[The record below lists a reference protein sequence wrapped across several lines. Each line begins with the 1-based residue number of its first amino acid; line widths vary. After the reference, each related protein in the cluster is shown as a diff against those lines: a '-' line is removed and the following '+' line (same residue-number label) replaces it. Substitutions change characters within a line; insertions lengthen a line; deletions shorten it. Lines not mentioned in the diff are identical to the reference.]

1 MGTRRGFPT
10 LSPAIR
16 LPAGEPYAERA
27 SSRRV
32 WNARPL
38 IYISLIVTATTCAS
52 AARAQRVPPVPT
64 AAFMQGGE
72 YRLYTQAFAAR
83 GVSQTPALVVVLH
96 GDSPRGAPKY
106 HYRFAVLVAN
116 QNTDIVAVGLLRP
129 GYVDTDGNKSDGER
143 GLSTGDNYNARNTDS
158 IADGIN
164 ELKRRWHAR
173 KVVVVGHSG
182 GAALTANILG
192 RHPAVIDSAVLVS
205 CPCDVEK
212 WRQHMFQVRRA
223 PIWQGEIDTL
233 SPVALMPRV
242 SDRVPEECL

>member
-1 MGTRRGFPT
+1 
-10 LSPAIR
+10 
-16 LPAGEPYAERA
+16 
-27 SSRRV
+27 
-32 WNARPL
+32 
-38 IYISLIVTATTCAS
+38 
-52 AARAQRVPPVPT
+52 
-64 AAFMQGGE
+64 
-72 YRLYTQAFAAR
+72 
-83 GVSQTPALVVVLH
+83 
-96 GDSPRGAPKY
+96 
-106 HYRFAVLVAN
+106 VAN

-242 SDRVPEECL
+242 SDRVPVRMFVGTQDNVTPPSLSVIYQAAAARLGKNVELVQLEGKGHDALLDPAVFAALAGMVKP